1 MSRNGGGGGGGGPL
15 RLLLMDE
22 GGGVGGHPT
31 PSPHS
36 LGGDT
41 MTLLHDEQGTPSPF
55 HLLDHQYGVTPQN
68 QMLQRPL
75 TLPPKSQMVKRRL
88 NLDQDEDE
96 SPFKAP
102 KSVKKMRVNPPT
114 TPAKEKGTRYDT
126 SLGLLTKK
134 FVNLLKCSPQG
145 VVDLNIA
152 SETLDVQKRRIYD
165 ITNVLEG
172 IGILEKKSKNN
183 IQWKGGRMP
192 TSQSSQLQADINHLA
207 GKEQAIDMLIAD
219 AESDLQQL
227 TAERRF
233 SYVTYQDIRHIPA
246 YQDRTV
252 MLVKAPPESHLEVP
266 KPTRPNFLQMFM
278 RSKTGPIEVFLCPEP
293 DDVAAGPTPV
303 RKPAH
308 HQTPHQQHAASAVS
322 HRQGNPS
329 SSSSS
334 SHPSSSQ
341 SSSPLVQC
349 SNEIKEEPPD
359 PTTGP
364 LPYATTSSSSSSRA
378 PLTSLHNDVMISAN
392 TSSGGGATSSF
403 GSARYHSAA
412 GTGSNVGH
420 SSVIQSTASVG
431 AGGSSSSGHN
441 SQSSSTAATSGGSGE
456 SSLDS
461 HVSQFSHIE
470 PFLPL
475 EPPLTSADYSFCLA
489 PDEGLSDL
497 FSDYCSH

>member
-227 TAERRF
+227 NAERRF

-322 HRQGNPS
+322 HRQGNP

>member
-1 MSRNGGGGGGGGPL
+1 MFQQFNNSALMSRNGVGGGGGGPL

-96 SPFKAP
+96 SPFKVSQMCE
-102 KSVKKMRVNPPT
+102 KEMRVNPPT

-152 SETLDVQKRRIYD
+152 SESLDVQKRRIYD

-192 TSQSSQLQADINHLA
+192 TSQSSQLQADINHLT

-219 AESDLQQL
+219 AESELQQL
-227 TAERRF
+227 NAERRY

-246 YQDRTV
+246 YKDRTS

-293 DDVAAGPTPV
+293 DDEAATTPV

-308 HQTPHQQHAASAVS
+308 HHTPHQQQQAASAVS
-322 HRQGNPS
+322 HRQGNQS
-329 SSSSS
+329 SST
-334 SHPSSSQ
+334 SHPSTSQ
-341 SSSPLVQC
+341 SSLVQC

-359 PTTGP
+359 PSV
-364 LPYATTSSSSSSRA
+364 PYASASSSRA
-378 PLTSLHNDVMISAN
+378 PALNNDVMISAN
-392 TSSGGGATSSF
+392 SSS
-403 GSARYHSAA
+403 SAA
-412 GTGSNVGH
+412 TNAFVSSRYNSAGTTNVGSSSVVGH
-420 SSVIQSTASVG
+420 SSVIQSTASVASGSSGLSSQLTTGTTSGG
-431 AGGSSSSGHN
+431 AGGKLRVRRVNGRR
-441 SQSSSTAATSGGSGE
+441 A
-456 SSLDS
+456 
-461 HVSQFSHIE
+461 QFGNCW
-470 PFLPL
+470 
-475 EPPLTSADYSFCLA
+475 FCILV
-489 PDEGLSDL
+489 
-497 FSDYCSH
+497 